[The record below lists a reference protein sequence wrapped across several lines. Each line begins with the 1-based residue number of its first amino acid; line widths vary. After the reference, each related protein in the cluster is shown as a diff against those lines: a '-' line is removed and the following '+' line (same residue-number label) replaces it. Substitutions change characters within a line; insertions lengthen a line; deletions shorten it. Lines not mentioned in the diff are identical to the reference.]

1 MPSARQR
8 VAALVALV
16 AVVVIGVACRS
27 TGADPQ
33 ATTTTGPARPTTS
46 TTTTTL
52 GITNDPAFHTR
63 RAGILT
69 VATDHL
75 EPPYFVVDPVSGNA
89 VDGFEYDV
97 ARALAA
103 RLGLGR
109 VRVVRGSLDSISK
122 GFDCGCDVF
131 VGGVAVTDAL
141 ARRVDLSVPYVE
153 ASPAVLFRAGTP
165 APTATTAPTLR
176 WGLVATDDHA
186 TVVMNERVKPVLLP
200 RALPLSSDVVRA
212 VATGEVDAGVLPAPL
227 ALLAAKA
234 DPTLTVVGRFDVH
247 VGWAAV
253 EPLGSANSPSLNDL
267 MDRMVEDGTMAFI
280 SRLHLGVDPASLPII
295 ATQ

>member
-1 MPSARQR
+1 MRDMRART
-8 VAALVALV
+8 AAAAVALV
-16 AVVVIGVACRS
+16 VLIAAACRS
-27 TGADPQ
+27 TGADPHT
-33 ATTTTGPARPTTS
+33 TTTTGPARPTTS

-63 RAGILT
+63 RSGVLT

-75 EPPYFVVDPVSGNA
+75 EPPYFVVDPTSGNA
-89 VDGFEYDV
+89 IDGYEYDV

-131 VGGVAVTDAL
+131 LGGVAVTDAL
-141 ARRVDLSVPYVE
+141 ARRVDLSVPYVQ
-153 ASPAVLFRAGTP
+153 AGPAVLMRAGTLP
-165 APTATTAPTLR
+165 PTAATAPAMR
-176 WGLVATDDHA
+176 WGLVATDDQA
-186 TVVMNERVKPVLLP
+186 SVAVNERVKPVVLP
-200 RALPLSSDVVRA
+200 RALPLPSDVVRA
-212 VATGEVDAGVLPAPL
+212 VAAGEIDAGVLPAPL

-234 DPTLTVVGRFDVH
+234 DPTLVVVGRFDTS

-280 SRLHLGVDPASLPII
+280 SRLHLGADPATLPIL